1 MEEEY
6 RIRPMYPWYHVR
18 DTQHACSMLRENKDL
33 MTNQDLRDLVAAVSV
48 KQAEMVD
55 LLRESKRETDQ
66 QIQES
71 ARRFDEQLRASA
83 RRFDEQLQASAR
95 RFDEQNLATEELI
108 QETDRQLQA
117 LARKGRETEEQVQ
130 ETGRQ
135 LREVGRQ
142 LGRLGDKF
150 GSFTEGMA
158 LSSMTKI
165 LIQRFGMQYVSPRV
179 LARRNGRSIELDVLA
194 YSNSDRN
201 EAYVVEVKSHL
212 REEGV
217 EQLRK
222 TLRDFRDFFP
232 EHANKK
238 VFGILA
244 AVDVSENIAT
254 MALHQDFYLARIHD
268 DEFELQVP
276 EDFQPSAY

>member
-1 MEEEY
+1 
-6 RIRPMYPWYHVR
+6 MYPWYHVR

-71 ARRFDEQLRASA
+71 ARRFDEQVQASA

-117 LARKGRETEEQVQ
+117 LARKCRETEEQVQ

-165 LIQRFGMQYVSPRV
+165 LIQRFGMQRGGNYH
-179 LARRNGRSIELDVLA
+179 LLLHHTAETIARQAGHDQRLG
-194 YSNSDRN
+194 
-201 EAYVVEVKSHL
+201 
-212 REEGV
+212 
-217 EQLRK
+217 
-222 TLRDFRDFFP
+222 
-232 EHANKK
+232 K
-238 VFGILA
+238 VA
-244 AVDVSENIAT
+244 AITIAT
-254 MALHQDFYLARIHD
+254 QPISSRIGVRGLAHKMQQAIGCTDGDCGGIGRHEHVGQGCKISD
-268 DEFELQVP
+268 ASPDR
-276 EDFQPSAY
+276 